1 MVMASKTTQRGT
13 EFNSQD
19 PFLLDTLWLPHLHCG
34 ICVSHTKEIKY
45 KKKKKDKKKERKKE
59 KVSARK
65 PFAKWI
71 MKISS
76 SRVRKAKNIKI
87 ILSLQGFFAIN
98 QSLFKILYKSLYPKQ
113 RLWVKQVK

>member
-45 KKKKKDKKKERKKE
+45 KKKKIRRKKERKGKCQKTICKMNNE
-59 KVSARK
+59 N
-65 PFAKWI
+65 FLI
-71 MKISS
+71 
-76 SRVRKAKNIKI
+76 
-87 ILSLQGFFAIN
+87 
-98 QSLFKILYKSLYPKQ
+98 
-113 RLWVKQVK
+113 